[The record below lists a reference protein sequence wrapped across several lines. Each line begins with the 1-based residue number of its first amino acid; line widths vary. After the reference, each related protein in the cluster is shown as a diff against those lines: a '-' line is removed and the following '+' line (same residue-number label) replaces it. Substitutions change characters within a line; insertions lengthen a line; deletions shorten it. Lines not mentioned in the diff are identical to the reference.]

1 MLLKV
6 DWLCLY
12 RFNYNA
18 TFTSPCD
25 LSDGPEW
32 GVPHGAELSLVFGAP
47 TYLTNPS
54 VSCKFTP
61 TDQKVANAV
70 GKLWADFAANRSSGY
85 WPLYHD
91 QSQQEM
97 LIDED
102 CEAQPPALIKLP
114 HRMFQ
119 LLYFSFFRNIKIQR
133 IQTIYEIQSFE
144 RNATLQ

>member
-1 MLLKV
+1 M
-6 DWLCLY
+6 
-12 RFNYNA
+12 
-18 TFTSPCD
+18 
-25 LSDGPEW
+25 
-32 GVPHGAELSLVFGAP
+32 PHGAELSLVFGAP

-97 LIDED
+97 LIDERSKSEHYRTTFSD
-102 CEAQPPALIKLP
+102 MWQAILFPSNASAKIKP
-114 HRMFQ
+114 
-119 LLYFSFFRNIKIQR
+119 
-133 IQTIYEIQSFE
+133 
-144 RNATLQ
+144 